1 MKVGFPSRPNA
12 REHSTGNTEI
22 NTEMKILGISAHYH
36 DSAAALVV
44 DGVPVCAVQEERLSR
59 HKGDAAFPLLA
70 IEWCLD
76 HAGIESDELDAVVFY
91 ERPMLKFDRI
101 LTCAL
106 RAFPQSW
113 RTFPQAMRNSLGEK
127 VWIRGII
134 SSHLGVPGRKILFTA
149 HHQSHAATAFLT
161 APTQRAAILTADAVG
176 EWATLSVGTGERLPH
191 GATTIRSLREIR
203 FPHSLGMLYSTFTAY
218 LGFKVNEGEYKVMG
232 LAAYGQPTL
241 VEQVRKLIR
250 RTPDGGFALDL
261 DYFEFHTTAKRSYS
275 SRFVELF
282 GAPRNPYEPIDFDTT
297 EGQRFADCAASVQQV
312 LEDTLVDMARA
323 LHQETGLPDLCLGGG
338 VALNGVANTRI
349 LNESGFERVF
359 VPPAPGDGGC
369 AVGAALYADRIHFGN
384 PDREIPDH
392 PFWGPPVDG
401 VELARLARE
410 DGRFVEEVEE
420 GALVNQIADD
430 LAAGRVVGWMD
441 GAVELGPR
449 ALGHRSILAAPHTA
463 DMRDRLNHEIKYRES
478 FRPFAPVVPI
488 EVADRYFDLPPGGTR
503 LARFMSGVFPV
514 RHEWQSRLQAI
525 IHVDGTA
532 RLQALEPDMAPR
544 LHALLEAYGR
554 RSGIPVLLNTSFNLA
569 GEPIVNRAVEGYS
582 TFLRCGIDVLVAGQ
596 TRVIKR
602 ASPTAKLKEEI
613 ACSKGV
619 AGPDVD

>member
-1 MKVGFPSRPNA
+1 
-12 REHSTGNTEI
+12 
-22 NTEMKILGISAHYH
+22 MKILGISAHYH
-36 DSAAALVV
+36 DSAAALVI

-70 IEWCLD
+70 IEWCLQR
-76 HAGIESDELDAVVFY
+76 AGIEPDALDAVVFY

-106 RAFPQSW
+106 RAFPHSW

-134 SSHLGVPGRKILFTA
+134 SSHLGVPGRKILFTE
-149 HHQSHAATAFLT
+149 HHQSHAAVAFLA
-161 APTQRAAILTADAVG
+161 APTHRAAILTTDAVG
-176 EWATLSVGTGERLPH
+176 EWATLSVGHGERLPN
-191 GATTIRSLREIR
+191 GTTTIRSLREIR

-218 LGFKVNEGEYKVMG
+218 LGFKVNEDEYKVMG
-232 LAAYGQPTL
+232 LAAFGRPTL
-241 VEQVRKLIR
+241 LEQVRKLIH

-261 DYFEFHTTAKRSYS
+261 DYFEFHTTAERCYS
-275 SRFVELF
+275 SRFIELF
-282 GAPRNPYEPIDFDTT
+282 GAPRNPYEPIDFEAA
-297 EGQRFADCAASVQQV
+297 EGQRFADCAASVQRV
-312 LEDTLVDMARA
+312 LEDTLVGMART

-338 VALNGVANTRI
+338 VALNGVVNTRI
-349 LNESGFERVF
+349 LAESGFERVF
-359 VPPAPGDGGC
+359 VPPAPGDAGC
-369 AVGAALYADRIHFGN
+369 AMGAALYADRIHFGN
-384 PDREIPDH
+384 PDRDVPDH

-401 VELARLARE
+401 SELARLARE
-410 DGRFVEEVEE
+410 DGQFVEEFEE
-420 GALVNQIADD
+420 GALVNRIADD

-441 GAVELGPR
+441 GALELGPR

-463 DMRDRLNHEIKYRES
+463 EMRDRLNHEIKYREP

-514 RHEWQSRLQAI
+514 RREWQSRLQAI
-525 IHVDGTA
+525 THVDGTA
-532 RLQALEPDMAPR
+532 RLQALEPEMAPR
-544 LHALLEAYGR
+544 LHALLEAYWR
-554 RSGIPVLLNTSFNLA
+554 RGGMPVLLNTSFNLA

-596 TRVIKR
+596 TRVMKR
-602 ASPTAKLKEEI
+602 ASPTAKPKEEI
-613 ACSKGV
+613 ACSRGV
-619 AGPDVD
+619 AGPDAD